1 MRKHIL
7 ALITIVLLSKSAFA
21 TEGMWLPYLLSQLNE
36 KEMQDMGMKMSADDI
51 YSVNQSSLKDAIV
64 RFGRG
69 CTGEMISDQGLLLT
83 NHHCGYSR
91 IADHSSVE
99 NDYLTDG
106 FWAKTKEEE
115 LRNPGLTATFI
126 SRIEDVTGLALDSIN
141 SEMDEPKRQEIIARN
156 IERIKEKL
164 SKEEWEDIV
173 VKPFFKGNKY
183 IAFITI
189 TYTDIRFV
197 GAPPSSVGKFGA
209 DTDNWMW
216 PRHTGDFSIFR
227 IYADKNNKP
236 AEYSEENVP
245 YQPAHHLSVSMKG
258 VKEGDFSMVFGFP
271 GKTNEYLS
279 SFAVS
284 QIINDLNPHK
294 IKVRELALDI
304 MDAKMRKDDATRIKY
319 ASKFAGV
326 ANYWKKWIG
335 ESEGI
340 RTTKGVERKQA
351 FEKEFMT
358 RVNATPEWK
367 KNYGNL
373 LSDFEKL
380 YAENKNNKLFNDLM
394 SEIIFR
400 NPEILYHARK
410 FEKLVS
416 LGLADKK
423 DDYNTELEKRKKAVS
438 GFFKG
443 YDADLDKEI
452 IASLLTYYVQT
463 MEAAYI
469 PDYITEINNKFKG
482 DFNKAMSWVFDKSV
496 FTDQSKSEA
505 LLNGKASKLSKTVQ
519 KDPLY
524 KIVSSFLSIYRT
536 KYGDALKSFYNQES
550 LLMRTYMKAQMEV
563 MSEKIYY
570 PDANSTMR
578 VSYGKVQ
585 GFKPKD
591 GVTYDHIS
599 YADGILAKYIHGDY
613 EFDLQDKL
621 IELYKSQDY
630 GQYADSNGKLPVCF
644 LASNHTTGGNSGSP
658 VINADGNF
666 IGINFD
672 RCWESTM
679 SDINYDSSLCRNIVT
694 DARYILFIIDKYA
707 GAGHLIEEMT
717 LVFPEVEVEKEVVET
732 KE

>member
-91 IADHSSVE
+91 IASHSSLE

-156 IERIKEKL
+156 IERIKEKI

-183 IAFITI
+183 IAFITV

-245 YQPAHHLSVSMKG
+245 YHPAHHLPISMKG

-271 GKTNEYLS
+271 GRTNEYLS

-284 QIINDLNPHK
+284 QIVNDLNPHK

-335 ESEGI
+335 ESEGVS
-340 RTTKGVERKQA
+340 TTKGVERKQA

-358 RVNATPEWK
+358 RVDANPEWK

-380 YAENKNNKLFNDLM
+380 YTENKNNKLFNDLM
-394 SEIIFR
+394 SEIVFR

-410 FEKLVS
+410 FENLAS
-416 LGLADKK
+416 LGLTGKK

-463 MEAAYI
+463 MDAAYI
-469 PDYITEINNKFKG
+469 PDYIGELNNKFKG

-496 FTDQSKSEA
+496 FTDQSKSEV

-524 KIVSSFLSIYRT
+524 KIVSSFLSMYRT
-536 KYGDALKSFYNQES
+536 KYGDALDNFYNQES

-563 MSEKIYY
+563 MSEKTYY

-591 GVTYDHIS
+591 GVTYDYVS
-599 YADGILAKYIHGDY
+599 YADGILAKYIPGDY

-621 IELYKSQDY
+621 IELYKSKDY

-658 VINADGNF
+658 VI
-666 IGINFD
+666 
-672 RCWESTM
+672 
-679 SDINYDSSLCRNIVT
+679 
-694 DARYILFIIDKYA
+694 DA
-707 GAGHLIEEMT
+707 E
-717 LVFPEVEVEKEVVET
+717 
-732 KE
+732 

>member
-91 IADHSSVE
+91 IASHSSLE

-156 IERIKEKL
+156 IERIKEKI

-183 IAFITI
+183 IAFITV

-245 YQPAHHLSVSMKG
+245 YHPAHHLPISMKG

-271 GKTNEYLS
+271 GRTNEYLS

-284 QIINDLNPHK
+284 QIVNDLNPHK

-335 ESEGI
+335 ESEGVS
-340 RTTKGVERKQA
+340 TTKGVERKQA

-358 RVNATPEWK
+358 RVDANPEWK

-380 YAENKNNKLFNDLM
+380 YTENKNNKLFNDLM
-394 SEIIFR
+394 SEIVFR

-410 FEKLVS
+410 FENLAS
-416 LGLADKK
+416 LGLTGKK

-463 MEAAYI
+463 MDVAYI
-469 PDYITEINNKFKG
+469 PDYVAELNNKFKG
-482 DFNKAMSWVFDKSV
+482 DFNKAMSWIFDKSV

-524 KIVSSFLSIYRT
+524 KIVSSFLSMYRT
-536 KYGDALKSFYNQES
+536 KYGDALENFYNQES

-563 MSEKIYY
+563 MSEKTYY

-591 GVTYDHIS
+591 GVTYDHVS
-599 YADGILAKYIHGDY
+599 YADGILAKYIPGDY

-621 IELYKSQDY
+621 IELYKSKDY

-658 VINADGNF
+658 VIDAEGNF

-679 SDINYDSSLCRNIVT
+679 SDISYDKTLCRNIVT

-717 LVFPEVEVEKEVVET
+717 LVFEEVEVEKEVVET
-732 KE
+732 EE